1 MARLKTLLTVLLLLV
16 LAACSHSHA
25 QWLLTDVRGH
35 LPDLRFHSVDDRGK
49 SVTGASYRGKI
60 ALLYFGYTH
69 CPDVCPTTLA
79 HLAVVLQ
86 NLGPLAKDVR
96 VLFVSVDPQRDTPRV
111 LHAYVKAFGP
121 QIVGLSGRPGAIA
134 RVAKRYR
141 VAYSYGPA
149 DADGNYEVN
158 HSSAIFIFDMR
169 GQARLLAT
177 QQSTV
182 AQLDHDIGQLLQ
194 EDSR

>member
-1 MARLKTLLTVLLLLV
+1 MPRLKTLLTILLLLL
-16 LAACSHSHA
+16 LAACSHSKA

-35 LPDLRFHSVDDRGK
+35 LPDLQFHLVNDRGQ
-49 SVTGASYRGKI
+49 SVTGASYRGKVT
-60 ALLYFGYTH
+60 LLYFGYTH

-79 HLAVVLQ
+79 HLAVALQ

-111 LHAYVKAFGP
+111 LHAYVRAFGP
-121 QIVGLSGRPGAIA
+121 EIVGLSGTPSAIA

-141 VAYSYGPA
+141 VAYSYGPPT
-149 DADGNYEVN
+149 ADGSYEVN
-158 HSSAIFIFDMR
+158 HSSAIFIFDNR
-169 GQARLLAT
+169 GRARLLAT

-182 AQLDHDIGQLLQ
+182 AQLDHDIGQILQ
-194 EDSR
+194 EDPR